1 MAEKNCKSCDHFAD
15 SGHAVGTCRR
25 FPQYQTRS
33 PYERCGEF
41 VPLGYMDAK
50 PEMLALPVAEIQQ
63 TVNVPPNE
71 AEVAVKRR
79 GRPKKGVA

>member
-41 VPLGYMDAK
+41 LPSGYMDDMR
-50 PEMLALPVAEIQQ
+50 EMLARPVVEIQQ
-63 TVNVPPNE
+63 TVDVLPNE
-71 AEVAVKRR
+71 AEVTVKRR